1 MTKRTGRVFKSI
13 SRNARGFASNGDACP
28 PHLPSKKAPD
38 AHPSVRSVWL
48 ANSLHLSP
56 HLSRPQLGSQGH
68 SLLRGTPRPWP
79 SNTLVQGR
87 ASLPFGVS
95 LFWMRPAQSPLLGWL
110 GLCQAAGPPRAPL
123 LQSAR
128 PLPLSA
134 LGRGH
139 CTTAFAPLVS
149 APAFWAAA
157 RHRTCLRF
165 VLGRSSNN
173 LGECRCLPKRPP
185 LICIRR
191 HLPRP
196 VLHGHPLQLRT
207 SADSLCVLGTVPRGE
222 VGSTPRDVRI
232 RVRSRALSNE
242 SP

>member
-1 MTKRTGRVFKSI
+1 MLGDLPQTEMPAHHTFPPRKHQMPVPEERVVSEQ
-13 SRNARGFASNGDACP
+13 P
-28 PHLPSKKAPD
+28 
-38 AHPSVRSVWL
+38 PSV
-48 ANSLHLSP
+48 ASP
-56 HLSRPQLGSQGH
+56 ESASAWK
-68 SLLRGTPRPWP
+68 PR
-79 SNTLVQGR
+79 
-87 ASLPFGVS
+87 
-95 LFWMRPAQSPLLGWL
+95 AQSPQGDPSPMTEQHSGPGPGLAAIQRESLLNAPGSKPPA
-110 GLCQAAGPPRAPL
+110 GLAGTVP
-123 LQSAR
+123 
-128 PLPLSA
+128 
-134 LGRGH
+134 GRGPTEGSPAPIVPAPPLVRSWAWTLH
-139 CTTAFAPLVS
+139 DSFRTTSVS

-173 LGECRCLPKRPP
+173 LRECRCLPKRPP

-207 SADSLCVLGTVPRGE
+207 SADSLCVLGTLPRGE
-222 VGSTPRDVRI
+222 VGSTPGDVRI